1 MAGPILWVHGWGMS
15 PDVWAD
21 LAIGHFPGRRHVF
34 VSYADCRTV
43 DDLRQVVPR
52 ALGRGLGALH
62 GECTLGEL
70 GESQGW
76 TVVGWS
82 LGGML
87 ALETVADA
95 GSAPARA
102 GIVRVERLAVV
113 AAPLR
118 FVRDGL
124 KAPGWPERV
133 LRRMM
138 ERLGREPERVVAEF
152 RQAMLTD
159 EERGNPA
166 AKRVCGARVD
176 FSPEGLQAGL
186 AYLLEADLRGRW
198 AEWRRLARRSPRI
211 LWLHG
216 EADPIVP
223 VESLPF
229 LSPEER
235 LLLPGAGHAP
245 FATAEAAFFT
255 ALKEFIG

>member
-1 MAGPILWVHGWGMS
+1 MS

-21 LAIGHFPGRRHVF
+21 LAMNHFPGRRHVF

-43 DDLRQVVPR
+43 DDLRRVVPR
-52 ALGRGLGALH
+52 ALGSGLG
-62 GECTLGEL
+62 GS
-70 GESQGW
+70 ESW

-87 ALETVADA
+87 ALEAVADVGG
-95 GSAPARA
+95 GSAGAE
-102 GIVRVERLAVV
+102 IVRVERLAVV

-118 FVRDGL
+118 FVRDGP

-152 RQAMLTD
+152 RQAMLAD
-159 EERGNPA
+159 VERGDPA
-166 AKRVCGARVD
+166 AARLLGAEAD
-176 FSPEGLQAGL
+176 FSPEGLRAGL
-186 AYLLEADLRGRW
+186 TYLLEADLRGRW
-198 AEWRRLARRSPRI
+198 AQWRRRTSRSPRI

-223 VESLPF
+223 VESLAF
-229 LSPEER
+229 LSPEECV
-235 LLLPGAGHAP
+235 LLPGAGHAP